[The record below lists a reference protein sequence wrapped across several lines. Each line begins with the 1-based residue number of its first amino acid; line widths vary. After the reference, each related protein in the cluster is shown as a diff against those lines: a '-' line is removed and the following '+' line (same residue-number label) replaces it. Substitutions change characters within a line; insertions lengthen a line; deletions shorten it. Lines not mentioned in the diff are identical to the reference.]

1 MLIEYHNDVFNATIQ
16 GDKVNIWKYVPADGL
31 KKAQTRRGIAYY
43 ERYVLKDE
51 ISRPFSVSFFAVKG
65 NRKYAITSVIDRK
78 MTIMCDDQEFAAT
91 MGFQETERG
100 VWVKSV
106 DISSFESFVM
116 IKYVQNSSDRIVQN
130 LDRTEMI
137 AYWKKYVKDVS
148 ISRLSEGE

>member
-1 MLIEYHNDVFNATIQ
+1 MLVEYHNDIFNAEMQ
-16 GDKVNIWKYVPADGL
+16 GDKVNIWKYIPADGL
-31 KKAQTRRGIAYY
+31 KKTQTRRGIAYY
-43 ERYVLKDE
+43 ERSVSKDE
-51 ISRPFSVSFFAVKG
+51 ISRPFSVSFFAEKDK
-65 NRKYAITSVIDRK
+65 RKYTITSVIDEK
-78 MTIMCDDQEFAAT
+78 ITIMCDDQEFATT

-137 AYWKKYVKDVS
+137 ACWKKYVKDVS
-148 ISRLSEGE
+148 I